1 MEYALVTGATSGIGI
16 AISRVLAR
24 KGYGI
29 VMVSSSQH
37 HLIQAE
43 KNMKKRF
50 PKTSI
55 YTIKEDLSQ
64 KNSAKHLYNQV
75 KEMGLVIDVLV
86 NNAGKGLIGTTEKIN
101 INKDEGLLYLNMV
114 TPTLLCKMF
123 LKDMYKRKKGS
134 ILNVASTASF
144 QPGPYNS
151 TYFASKAYIYS
162 YSRAIRYEA
171 QRRGVKICTL
181 CPGTTE
187 TKFFEK
193 EGIKTPAWAMSAV
206 KVAEYAIDGLE
217 KNKAVII
224 PGRANKIFRIIPA
237 EIKLLA
243 IALLKKPRSKHNR

>member
-1 MEYALVTGATSGIGI
+1 MKYALVTGATGGIGI

-29 VMVSSSQH
+29 VMVSSSWH
-37 HLIQAE
+37 HLVQAE

-55 YTIKEDLSQ
+55 YTIEEDLSQ
-64 KNSAKHLYNQV
+64 KNSAKHLYSKI
-75 KEMGLVIDVLV
+75 KEMGLVIDILV
-86 NNAGKGLIGTTEKIN
+86 NNAGKGLIGTTEKID
-101 INKDEGLLYLNMV
+101 IKKDEELLYLNMV

-123 LKDMYKRKKGS
+123 LKDMYTRKRGS
-134 ILNVASTASF
+134 ILNVASTAAF

-151 TYFASKAYIYS
+151 TYFASKAYLYS
-162 YSRAIRYEA
+162 YSRAIRHEA
-171 QRRGVKICTL
+171 AIHGIKVCTL

-206 KVAEYAIDGLE
+206 KVAEYAVDGLE

-224 PGRANKIFRIIPA
+224 PGRTNRIFRIIPA
-237 EIKLLA
+237 EIKLMA
-243 IALLKKPRSKHNR
+243 VALLKKPKNIHK